1 MTANVNIYL
10 SGAVAAGTLANRR
23 RRAADFLR
31 VPDLLPWLQKPRSKP
46 SLKPCFKPNVSIV
59 FSIDIKLWF
68 KTLV

>member
-46 SLKPCFKPNVSIV
+46 CFKPNVSIV
-59 FSIDIKLWF
+59 LAFILSFGLKP
-68 KTLV
+68 